1 MNHFKQIAQKLPEY
15 SIDAMLV
22 NSAPGEFYAAGF
34 HGEGIAIV
42 TPGETFYFTDSRYI
56 EAANKEIGGAT
67 IRMTDRNRN
76 YKAMVNEV
84 IEACGIRKLGFE
96 ENYMT
101 VSQHE
106 DFVPAL

>member
-1 MNHFKQIAQKLPEY
+1 MNHFKQIAQKLPDY
-15 SIDAMLV
+15 HIDAMMI

-84 IEACGIRKLGFE
+84 IEARGIKTLGFE